1 MAKRAVLL
9 RHWDDTSRMFSS
21 AAPPWNFEQ
30 SGLPFIPYFCNESM
44 YAEVFQEVQHITAQ
58 HSTAQH
64 STAQHSTAQ
73 HSTAQ
78 HSTAQHST
86 AQHSTA
92 QHSTAQHST
101 AEHSTAQH
109 STAWPNV
116 WLATASKPTQE
127 GVIWEGCQVQPWK
140 GILFTGTA
148 YHINQCVN
156 T

>member
-21 AAPPWNFEQ
+21 AAPPWTFEQ

-78 HSTAQHST
+78 HSTAQHSM
-86 AQHSTA
+86 
-92 QHSTAQHST
+92 
-101 AEHSTAQH
+101 AER
-109 STAWPNV
+109 
-116 WLATASKPTQE
+116 LASYSKQAYPRR
-127 GVIWEGCQVQPWK
+127 GYLGGLP
-140 GILFTGTA
+140 GTA
-148 YHINQCVN
+148 LERHLVYWHCLPHQPMCEHLILHPLHNNTQPCVHTQN
-156 T
+156 AAH